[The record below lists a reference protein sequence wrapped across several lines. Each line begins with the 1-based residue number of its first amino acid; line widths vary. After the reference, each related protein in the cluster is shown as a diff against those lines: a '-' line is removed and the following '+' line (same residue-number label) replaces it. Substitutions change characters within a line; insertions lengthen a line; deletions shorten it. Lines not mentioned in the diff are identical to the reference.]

1 VPVLD
6 ATDDIR
12 ERIGAIEALIHVDV
26 GRNISALCAAA
37 KGGLYSAATALATA
51 LQVGIITG
59 FYVPRGTPPAAE
71 TDGPVGAAL
80 LLAGLARVGIPG
92 RLATDAPCAPA
103 CEAAL
108 RGAGIGIPLDVV
120 KLDAPLDA
128 AIETWRAAGVT
139 HALSIERCGRAAD
152 GRPRNLV
159 GLDIGAHTAPLDDLF
174 LAGPWDTLAI
184 GDGGNEIGM
193 GALPP
198 GLVAADIANGE
209 AIACVTPA
217 NHLVVAG
224 VSNWGAYALLAA
236 LAVLRP
242 EWRRTLLA
250 ALDPELDRQI
260 LETTVL
266 EGPAVDGIS
275 RLQAMTVDNLS
286 LERHHAKLA
295 AIRAAAG

>member
-1 VPVLD
+1 MTD
-6 ATDDIR
+6 AVR

-37 KGGLYSAATALATA
+37 KGGLHSAATALAGA
-51 LQVGIITG
+51 LQVGVITG

-108 RGAGIGIPLDVV
+108 RGAGMAPILDVV
-120 KLDAPLDA
+120 PLGASMDGVIA
-128 AIETWRAAGVT
+128 EWRASGVS
-139 HALSIERCGRAAD
+139 HALSIERCGKAAD

-174 LAGPWDTLAI
+174 LAGPWDTVAI

-193 GALPP
+193 GALPK
-198 GLVAADIANGE
+198 GLVAADIANGA
-209 AIACVTPA
+209 AIACATPA
-217 NHLVVAG
+217 RHLVVAG

-242 EWRRTLLA
+242 DWRDTLLA
-250 ALDPELDRQI
+250 VLDPKLDRQI
-260 LETTVL
+260 LEAMVQD
-266 EGPAVDGIS
+266 GPAVDGIS
-275 RLQAMTVDNLS
+275 RVQSLTVDNLP
-286 LERHHAKLA
+286 LETHHAKLA

>member
-1 VPVLD
+1 MTD
-6 ATDDIR
+6 AAR

-37 KGGLYSAATALATA
+37 KGGLFSAATALAGA
-51 LQVGIITG
+51 LQVGVITG

-71 TDGPVGAAL
+71 TDGPLGAAL

-92 RLATDAPCAPA
+92 RLATDTPCAAA

-108 RGAGIGIPLDVV
+108 RGAGIGIQLDVV
-120 KLDAPLDA
+120 PLDTPLDA
-128 AIETWRAAGVT
+128 TIAAWRDAGVT

-209 AIACVTPA
+209 TIACATPA
-217 NHLVVAG
+217 RHLIVAG
-224 VSNWGAYALLAA
+224 VSNWGAYALLAS

-250 ALDPELDRQI
+250 TLDPELDEHI
-260 LETTVL
+260 LETMVQD
-266 EGPAVDGIS
+266 GPAVDGIS
-275 RLQAMTVDNLS
+275 RVQAMTVDNLPLS
-286 LERHHAKLA
+286 AHHAKLA
-295 AIRAAAG
+295 AIRAAVG